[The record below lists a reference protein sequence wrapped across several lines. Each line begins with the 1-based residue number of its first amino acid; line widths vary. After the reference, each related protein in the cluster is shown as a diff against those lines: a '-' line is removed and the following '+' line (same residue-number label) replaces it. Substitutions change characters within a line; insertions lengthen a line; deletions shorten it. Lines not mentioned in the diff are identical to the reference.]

1 MEGPLY
7 RIQTGERV
15 KNIYA
20 PLLPQAQ
27 EENAS
32 GNLEKWTA
40 AQWQQQITQDYQ
52 TLWSL
57 KETLAQAPIAQETL
71 ILSVKDTDEKR
82 IPTLFD
88 FVLNQWKNY
97 LASHARPAPLAK
109 AEDFLAQPFAQQQED
124 SSAVNQIAALLKT
137 GAELDGK
144 NRQNAKL
151 FWRTDLILLPFDYPQ
166 NFSFKDQKQAAV
178 TAAKKLDEI
187 SGFTPAKRGWFGR
200 IKGFVA
206 PEKATYGKA
215 YAAYR
220 SAQLYEQAEQ
230 FEQSV
235 AVCNFAAKKLDG
247 NYYAKAC
254 ANLAADI
261 QAPSLTVTAP
271 VMNQNPQD
279 LTLKVTARNI
289 GRV

>member
-1 MEGPLY
+1 MKKLGLLFSVFLFAVSGYAAPSQADAAFDAGNFAQALKIYQEELPQAASDAARYKVQLRITACQYMLGQYAQAAKTIYGYSLPSDPLWKARFLLY

-144 NRQNAKL
+144 NRQNA
-151 FWRTDLILLPFDYPQ
+151 P
-166 NFSFKDQKQAAV
+166 
-178 TAAKKLDEI
+178 
-187 SGFTPAKRGWFGR
+187 
-200 IKGFVA
+200 
-206 PEKATYGKA
+206 
-215 YAAYR
+215 
-220 SAQLYEQAEQ
+220 
-230 FEQSV
+230 
-235 AVCNFAAKKLDG
+235 
-247 NYYAKAC
+247 
-254 ANLAADI
+254 
-261 QAPSLTVTAP
+261 
-271 VMNQNPQD
+271 
-279 LTLKVTARNI
+279 
-289 GRV
+289 